1 MGKMKNL
8 PWNLSS
14 VGWMLRRS
22 QVLMAM
28 NPKDFFFFFFFLKMK
43 NEKTKIGIRVRGKRN
58 PIYIYIYRYKYRN
71 VYVCEW
77 SDKIFWEIEITE
89 NSFRGFKI

>member
-1 MGKMKNL
+1 
-8 PWNLSS
+8 
-14 VGWMLRRS
+14 
-22 QVLMAM
+22 
-28 NPKDFFFFFFFLKMK
+28 MK
-43 NEKTKIGIRVRGKRN
+43 NEKTKIVVRKIGIRVRGKRN
-58 PIYIYIYRYKYRN
+58 PIYIYRYKYRN